1 MPYLGIHAVSDKILI
16 VGHQISRI
24 LVRGLQPCQN
34 LLGNLFVIPVVSLI
48 SNDDQNWVEMSSYS
62 LNNMSK
68 YHAFNY
74 TSNSRN
80 KNRSRCIRKNI
91 LEDNETENFGKP
103 MTVVLPAEN
112 VDQLQYESET
122 NHVNLNTRINQI
134 IKDHLDWHSAAH
146 DAKMYYIPKP
156 LITKAI
162 DHLTEQELSEF
173 AQSMINDLQDM
184 SLLLRGE
191 FNFSSFW
198 DIINMW
204 LRITRTPNRFEQSEY
219 EHKIVIRHDMG
230 YKYSYLIKEVFRIV
244 IHRFNK
250 PFHYKI
256 TENTILIKSAS

>member
-1 MPYLGIHAVSDKILI
+1 MTGIQLPK
-16 VGHQISRI
+16 R
-24 LVRGLQPCQN
+24 P
-34 LLGNLFVIPVVSLI
+34 
-48 SNDDQNWVEMSSYS
+48 
-62 LNNMSK
+62 
-68 YHAFNY
+68 
-74 TSNSRN
+74 
-80 KNRSRCIRKNI
+80 RS
-91 LEDNETENFGKP
+91 
-103 MTVVLPAEN
+103 
-112 VDQLQYESET
+112 
-122 NHVNLNTRINQI
+122 I
-134 IKDHLDWHSAAH
+134 IT
-146 DAKMYYIPKP
+146 KP

-204 LRITRTPNRFEQSEY
+204 LRMTRTPNRFEQSEY

-230 YKYSYLIKEVFRIV
+230 YKYSYLIKVFRIV

>member
-1 MPYLGIHAVSDKILI
+1 
-16 VGHQISRI
+16 
-24 LVRGLQPCQN
+24 
-34 LLGNLFVIPVVSLI
+34 
-48 SNDDQNWVEMSSYS
+48 MSSYS
-62 LNNMSK
+62 LNNINK
-68 YHAFNY
+68 YHPFDY
-74 TSNSRN
+74 TSNFRN
-80 KNRSRCIRKNI
+80 ENRSRYGRKDI
-91 LEDNETENFGKP
+91 LEDDESESLGEP
-103 MTVVLPAEN
+103 MTIVIPAEN

-122 NHVNLNTRINQI
+122 NHVSLNTRVNQV

-146 DAKMYYIPKP
+146 EAKMYYIPKP

-173 AQSMINDLQDM
+173 AQFMVNDLQDM

-198 DIINMW
+198 KIINMW

-230 YKYSYLIKEVFRIV
+230 YKYSYLIREVFRIV
-244 IHRFNK
+244 MHRFNK